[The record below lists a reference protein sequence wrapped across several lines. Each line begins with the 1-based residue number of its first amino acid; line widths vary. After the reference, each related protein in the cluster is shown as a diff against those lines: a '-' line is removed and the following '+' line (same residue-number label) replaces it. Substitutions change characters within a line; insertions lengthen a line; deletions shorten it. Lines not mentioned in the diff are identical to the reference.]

1 MSSPDTFDR
10 QFRRTARGLRRR
22 PDPKNWDRIEQRLDR
37 RGRGRVFGLR
47 PWMIAAVLLLV
58 AGYAALT
65 ALPAT
70 PDSDVLAQRAQ
81 SMEELPLDAATPA
94 TIRIAPYAPLDD
106 GRADGT
112 LVSRN
117 EPTARLTVA
126 PEVPPLGKVFLVPQ
140 LHARPG

>member
-10 QFRRTARGLRRR
+10 QFRRTARSLRRR
-22 PDPKNWDRIEQRLDR
+22 PNPKNWDRIEQRLDR
-37 RGRGRVFGLR
+37 RGGGSTRILGLR

-65 ALPAT
+65 ALPTT
-70 PDSDVLAQRAQ
+70 PNCDVLAQRAQ
-81 SMEELPLDAATPA
+81 SMEDLRFDGATPT
-94 TIRIAPYAPLDD
+94 TIRIAPYAPLQD

-117 EPTARLTVA
+117 EPSGRLTVA
-126 PEVPPLGKVFLVPQ
+126 PKYRL
-140 LHARPG
+140 

>member
-22 PDPKNWDRIEQRLDR
+22 PNPKNWDRIEQRLDR
-37 RGRGRVFGLR
+37 RGGSSSTRIFGLR

-65 ALPAT
+65 ALPGH

-81 SMEELPLDAATPA
+81 SMEELRLDTATPA
-94 TIRIAPYAPLDD
+94 TIRIAPYAPLQD

-117 EPTARLTVA
+117 EPAGRLTVS
-126 PEVPPLGKVFLVPQ
+126 PKYRL
-140 LHARPG
+140 